1 MFALHRTRR
10 RVGEPANVG
19 RRRACRINPLPRIAV
34 EPLPDAAMRWAPRTL
49 APNAARLRYDYD
61 MDTDENTARP
71 LAPENEPASIELAD
85 ADDGALAP
93 PEDEPKKP
101 LVIVMHASVGS
112 GHRSAAYAVA
122 QAFELMRDAEGER
135 TDGQPPIPDDLDIE
149 VIDVLDYGRIV
160 FDGNNAASLFTGA
173 TRPIYDL
180 TWRFTLT
187 GRLLWGGGS
196 IWSHLMYSKF
206 TDYVREKQP
215 LAIVCTHITAAN
227 VAVAARMLTGQ
238 HYPIVCV
245 PTDYETE
252 GLWPHKAADL
262 FCVAN
267 ESMAETLRP
276 RKVPEE
282 SILITGIP
290 TRDDFRRAY
299 DRPSVREQLKLPQD
313 RRIVL
318 ALAGAY
324 LPRPYVHFRTALDKL
339 LPYLHGFDDTLHF
352 VFVAGSDADYAR
364 HLRQECEELGLAN
377 ATVLD
382 YVDDMAALMAASDLA
397 ICKSGGL
404 TVTECLCAQVPMI
417 LLGKAYGQEKV
428 NVQMLTSLGAAMHV
442 TTARELLD
450 TLRHVAKYPESAR
463 AMLINGSFL
472 RHAAPDSRT
481 EEPRRPALPQAPA
494 ALLLG
499 KEARPYPLRAQ
510 TGFRVGMVPGLCI
523 MRSSDRRSTDER
535 ILVVRRPTFAR
546 LRLDLPKCM
555 TRRIDPAPAISGTR
569 AAPTQKTETY
579 EAIQRTRPVRPGS

>member
-299 DRPSVREQLKLPQD
+299 DRPSVREQLEAAPGSAHRAGLGGRLPAPPL
-313 RRIVL
+313 R
-318 ALAGAY
+318 ALPHRAGQA
-324 LPRPYVHFRTALDKL
+324 
-339 LPYLHGFDDTLHF
+339 
-352 VFVAGSDADYAR
+352 
-364 HLRQECEELGLAN
+364 
-377 ATVLD
+377 
-382 YVDDMAALMAASDLA
+382 AAL
-397 ICKSGGL
+397 
-404 TVTECLCAQVPMI
+404 P
-417 LLGKAYGQEKV
+417 
-428 NVQMLTSLGAAMHV
+428 
-442 TTARELLD
+442 AR
-450 TLRHVAKYPESAR
+450 LR
-463 AMLINGSFL
+463 
-472 RHAAPDSRT
+472 RHAALRVRGRK
-481 EEPRRPALPQAPA
+481 RR
-494 ALLLG
+494 
-499 KEARPYPLRAQ
+499 RLRAPPAP
-510 TGFRVGMVPGLCI
+510 GM
-523 MRSSDRRSTDER
+523 RRSGAR
-535 ILVVRRPTFAR
+535 QRHRAR
-546 LRLDLPKCM
+546 LRGRHGC
-555 TRRIDPAPAISGTR
+555 AHGG
-569 AAPTQKTETY
+569 
-579 EAIQRTRPVRPGS
+579 QRPGHLQVGRPHGYRVPVRAGSR

>member
-1 MFALHRTRR
+1 M
-10 RVGEPANVG
+10 N
-19 RRRACRINPLPRIAV
+19 
-34 EPLPDAAMRWAPRTL
+34 
-49 APNAARLRYDYD
+49 
-61 MDTDENTARP
+61 TDENTFER
-71 LAPENEPASIELAD
+71 LAASEDPALPAD
-85 ADDGALAP
+85 ALRIATEGAEDADGPATLALAEDP
-93 PEDEPKKP
+93 PAKP
-101 LVIVMHASVGS
+101 LIIVMHASVGS
-112 GHRSAAYAVA
+112 GHRSAANAIA
-122 QAFELMRDAEGER
+122 QAFEIMRDSHAQE
-135 TDGQPPIPDDLDIE
+135 DDSDDEEHAPSVPADYDVE

-196 IWSHLMYSKF
+196 VWSHLMYSKF

-215 LAIVCTHITAAN
+215 LAVVCTHITAAN

-238 HYPIVCV
+238 LYPIVCV

-276 RKVPEE
+276 RKVPEDG
-282 SILITGIP
+282 ILITGIP
-290 TRDDFRRAY
+290 TRDDFRRTY
-299 DRPSVREQLKLPQD
+299 DSATTRERLGLPQD
-313 RRIVL
+313 RRVVL

-364 HLRQECEELGLAN
+364 HLRQECEELGLSN
-377 ATVLD
+377 VTVLD
-382 YVDDMAALMAASDLA
+382 YVDDMAALMATSDLV

-450 TLRHVAKYPESAR
+450 TLRHVARNPESAQ

-472 RHAAPDSRT
+472 RRPDAANDIASAT
-481 EEPRRPALPQAPA
+481 
-494 ALLLG
+494 
-499 KEARPYPLRAQ
+499 
-510 TGFRVGMVPGLCI
+510 
-523 MRSSDRRSTDER
+523 
-535 ILVVRRPTFAR
+535 
-546 LRLDLPKCM
+546 LRLIVAPKNPD
-555 TRRIDPAPAISGTR
+555 DPRYRKHLVKFYWGKKPAHIR
-569 AAPTQKTETY
+569 
-579 EAIQRTRPVRPGS
+579 

>member
-1 MFALHRTRR
+1 
-10 RVGEPANVG
+10 
-19 RRRACRINPLPRIAV
+19 
-34 EPLPDAAMRWAPRTL
+34 
-49 APNAARLRYDYD
+49 

-206 TDYVREKQP
+206 TDYVRDRQP

-276 RKVPEE
+276 RKAPEE

-299 DRPSVREQLKLPQD
+299 DPPRARAAEAAPGSAHRAGLG
-313 RRIVL
+313 
-318 ALAGAY
+318 GAY

-428 NVQMLTSLGAAMHV
+428 NVQMLLAGRRH
-442 TTARELLD
+442 ARDHSCELLD
-450 TLRHVAKYPESAR
+450 TLRHVAKYPESAPCDQR
-463 AMLINGSFL
+463 RLPAPSNAAEDID
-472 RHAAPDSRT
+472 HAAPDSRT
-481 EEPRRPALPQAPA
+481 EEPRDPRTAHLL
-494 ALLLG
+494 LLLG
-499 KEARPYPLRAQ
+499 KEARPYPLGA
-510 TGFRVGMVPGLCI
+510 T
-523 MRSSDRRSTDER
+523 
-535 ILVVRRPTFAR
+535 
-546 LRLDLPKCM
+546 
-555 TRRIDPAPAISGTR
+555 
-569 AAPTQKTETY
+569 AASAWYQ
-579 EAIQRTRPVRPGS
+579 V

>member
-93 PEDEPKKP
+93 PEDELKKP

-122 QAFELMRDAEGER
+122 QAFELMRDADGER

-206 TDYVREKQP
+206 TDYVRDRQP

-299 DRPSVREQLKLPQD
+299 DRPSVREQLELPQD

-364 HLRQECEELGLAN
+364 HLRQECDDLGLSN

-382 YVDDMAALMAASDLA
+382 YVDDMAALMAASDLV

-428 NVQMLTSLGAAMHV
+428 NVQMLT
-442 TTARELLD
+442 
-450 TLRHVAKYPESAR
+450 
-463 AMLINGSFL
+463 
-472 RHAAPDSRT
+472 
-481 EEPRRPALPQAPA
+481 
-494 ALLLG
+494 
-499 KEARPYPLRAQ
+499 
-510 TGFRVGMVPGLCI
+510 
-523 MRSSDRRSTDER
+523 
-535 ILVVRRPTFAR
+535 
-546 LRLDLPKCM
+546 
-555 TRRIDPAPAISGTR
+555 
-569 AAPTQKTETY
+569 
-579 EAIQRTRPVRPGS
+579 